1 MQIVPLLLHA
11 AVLKCKKWHLINDK
25 SLTLLPSIIWNLERG
40 EWLEL
45 LKLSNLQVF
54 GSRIGKFIV
63 NLQTLTKCNEFMA
76 HENNLSIGV
85 FIDGG
90 YYAKINE
97 GFAEKREVNLR
108 GLLEYICQRISKEGE
123 IERKYLYVT
132 ECHYYRGRYRA
143 NEAKSKNL
151 LYDERKFEDML
162 IENDVIFHYKHLR
175 TDPRGGVIEKGVDTW
190 FALDT
195 YELTL
200 FRQFDY
206 VVLISGDAD
215 HEMLARKLKAL
226 KTHVILLTWDP
237 ANTASTSRFLKE
249 EVCSHFDMNRAVS
262 EDNNLLKYLTI

>member
-1 MQIVPLLLHA
+1 M
-11 AVLKCKKWHLINDK
+11 
-25 SLTLLPSIIWNLERG
+25 
-40 EWLEL
+40 
-45 LKLSNLQVF
+45 
-54 GSRIGKFIV
+54 
-63 NLQTLTKCNEFMA
+63 
-76 HENNLSIGV
+76 ENKSIGV

-97 GFAEKREVNLR
+97 GFNNTRKVNLK
-108 GLLEYICQRISKEGE
+108 GLLSFITGRIAKEE
-123 IERKYLYVT
+123 NLERKHLYIT

-143 NEAKSKNL
+143 DEARSRNL
-151 LYDERKFEDML
+151 LLEERKFEDML

-175 TDPRGGVIEKGVDTW
+175 TNPQGGVIEKGVDTW

-200 FRQFDY
+200 FREFDY

-249 EVCSHFDMNRAVS
+249 EVCTHFDMNSIIA
-262 EDNNLLKYLTI
+262 EDSSLLKMLTV

>member
-1 MQIVPLLLHA
+1 M
-11 AVLKCKKWHLINDK
+11 
-25 SLTLLPSIIWNLERG
+25 
-40 EWLEL
+40 
-45 LKLSNLQVF
+45 
-54 GSRIGKFIV
+54 
-63 NLQTLTKCNEFMA
+63 
-76 HENNLSIGV
+76 ENKSIGV

-97 GFAEKREVNLR
+97 GFNNTRKVNLK
-108 GLLEYICQRISKEGE
+108 GLLSFITGRIAKEE
-123 IERKYLYVT
+123 NLERKHLYIT

-143 NEAKSKNL
+143 DEARIRNL
-151 LYDERKFEDML
+151 LLEERKFEDML

-175 TDPRGGVIEKGVDTW
+175 TNPQGGVIEKGVDTW

-200 FRQFDY
+200 FREFDY

-249 EVCSHFDMNRAVS
+249 EVCTHFDMNSIIA
-262 EDNNLLKYLTI
+262 EDSSLLKMLTV

>member
-1 MQIVPLLLHA
+1 MA
-11 AVLKCKKWHLINDK
+11 
-25 SLTLLPSIIWNLERG
+25 
-40 EWLEL
+40 
-45 LKLSNLQVF
+45 
-54 GSRIGKFIV
+54 
-63 NLQTLTKCNEFMA
+63 NEK
-76 HENNLSIGV
+76 NLSVGV

-97 GFAEKREVNLR
+97 GLGNGKEVNLKA
-108 GLLEYICQRISKEGE
+108 LLEYICLRISKEE
-123 IERKYLYVT
+123 KIERKDLYVT
-132 ECHYYRGRYRA
+132 ESHYYRGRYRV
-143 NEAKSKNL
+143 NEAKAKNL
-151 LYDERKFEDML
+151 LYSERKFEDML

-175 TDPRGGVIEKGVDTW
+175 TNPNGGVIEKGVDTW

-237 ANTASTSRFLKE
+237 ADTASTSRFLKE
-249 EVCSHFDMNRAVS
+249 EVCSHFDMNAAIS
-262 EDNNLLKYLTI
+262 ADPALLKQLTI

>member
-1 MQIVPLLLHA
+1 MGH
-11 AVLKCKKWHLINDK
+11 D
-25 SLTLLPSIIWNLERG
+25 
-40 EWLEL
+40 
-45 LKLSNLQVF
+45 
-54 GSRIGKFIV
+54 
-63 NLQTLTKCNEFMA
+63 
-76 HENNLSIGV
+76 NNLSIGV

-97 GFAEKREVNLR
+97 GFTGRKEVNLK
-108 GLLEYICQRISKEGE
+108 GLLNYICSRISDDEN
-123 IERKYLYVT
+123 IERRRLYVT

-143 NEAKSKNL
+143 LEAKTKNL
-151 LYDERKFEDML
+151 LYDERRFEDML

-195 YELTL
+195 YEMTL
-200 FRQFDY
+200 YREFDF

-249 EVCSHFDMNRAVS
+249 EVCSHIDMNSAIA
-262 EDNNLLKYLTI
+262 EDETLLKTLTI